1 MLDAARRN
9 LSKDKILKNVDAV
22 LFNMPSLEEE
32 SDRKLILHKAEEIQ
46 RLAYEEGFSS
56 GEKAG
61 FTHGEQKALVLLD
74 RLESIFEELVEFREN
89 FVKGLESQVVDL
101 ARAIARKIIIEEI
114 STRPEIIIKMVK
126 EALSRLQRMGTIT
139 IKINPSLHE
148 MFKKKRP
155 ELLDIHPDIVF
166 DINSQVPVTAPLV
179 ISEIEEVVTDIDALL
194 ANVMEEMKKTMSN
207 A

>member
-1 MLDAARRN
+1 
-9 LSKDKILKNVDAV
+9 
-22 LFNMPSLEEE
+22 MPSLEEE
-32 SDRKLILHKAEEIQ
+32 SDSKLILHKAEEIQ

-61 FTHGEQKALVLLD
+61 FTHGEQKALVLID

-89 FVKGLESQVVDL
+89 FVKNLESQVVDL
-101 ARAIARKIIIEEI
+101 AGAVAKKIIVEDI
-114 STRPEIIIKMVK
+114 STKPEIIVTMVK
-126 EALSRLQRMGTIT
+126 EALLRLQRLGTIT

-166 DINSQVPVTAPLV
+166 DISSQVPVTAPLV
-179 ISEIEEVVTDIDALL
+179 ISETEEVVTDIDALL
-194 ANVMEEMKKTMSN
+194 ANVMEEMKRIMSN
-207 A
+207 ERLLISN